1 MNTNAIDTD
10 WHVDIAR
17 KVRQL
22 REALGL
28 TQEKVAQDAGPPWTR
43 PYVAKIERG
52 DNQVSTVQARRR
64 LARGLGVEVDRLS
77 AYLEDRLSLAD
88 VLPKKQSARSAEV
101 TIEPEDR
108 YPNRAAVLRVL
119 AAELHPETIE
129 RARRI
134 ALKSADDMAASEW
147 FDDIRALDR
156 QVRRELAHPEHA
168 HEERATKRKEVEDVL
183 DDEDTRASR

>member
-1 MNTNAIDTD
+1 MITTTISTD
-10 WHVDIAR
+10 WHVDIAK

-22 REALGL
+22 REALEL

-52 DNQVSTVQARRR
+52 DNQVSTVEARRR
-64 LARGLGVEVDRLS
+64 LAKGLGVDVDSLS
-77 AYLEDRLSLAD
+77 AYLEDKIALGD
-88 VLPKKQSARSAEV
+88 VLRAVRAKPNAEV
-101 TIEPEDR
+101 VVEYEDR

-134 ALKSADDMAASEW
+134 ALKSTDDMAASEW

-156 QVRRELAHPEHA
+156 QVRRELAQPEQA
-168 HEERATKRKEVEDVL
+168 REQRAAKRKEVEDVL
-183 DDEDTRASR
+183 DDEDTRSSR